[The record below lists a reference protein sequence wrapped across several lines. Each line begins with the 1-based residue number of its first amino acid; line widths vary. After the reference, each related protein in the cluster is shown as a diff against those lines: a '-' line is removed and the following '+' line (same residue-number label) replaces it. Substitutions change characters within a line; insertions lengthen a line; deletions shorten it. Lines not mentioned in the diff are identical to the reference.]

1 MEKYIVLE
9 NEENIRIDNYV
20 ASKTGISRSKIQNL
34 IEQDKVLVNAKEVR
48 SSYKTKMNDE
58 VSIEYVE
65 EENHLKPEKIELDIV
80 YEDND
85 ILVINKQ
92 NGLVVHPAPGNYEHT
107 LANGLSYYSKNL
119 SDINGEFR
127 PGIVHRIDAYT
138 TGLLVVAKNNKAH
151 EILASELSLKN
162 IKRTYL
168 ALVWGIIKEDTGTI
182 DAPIGRDKN
191 DRKKMAVVGD
201 GKHAIT
207 HFKVL
212 ERYNKATLLE
222 VALETGRTHQ
232 IRVHMAYIGH
242 PIVNDPV
249 YSNRELIDETGQCLH
264 AKKLELVHP
273 MTNEQKIFECELPE
287 CFANILN
294 KIKMEG

>member
-20 ASKTGISRSKIQNL
+20 ASKTGISRSKIQSL
-34 IEQDKVLVNAKEVR
+34 IEQDKVLVNTKEVR

-191 DRKKMAVVGD
+191 DRKKMAVVGE

-232 IRVHMAYIGH
+232 IRVHMAYIVIQLLMIQF
-242 PIVNDPV
+242 IV
-249 YSNRELIDETGQCLH
+249 I
-264 AKKLELVHP
+264 
-273 MTNEQKIFECELPE
+273 
-287 CFANILN
+287 AN
-294 KIKMEG
+294 